1 MRDETNGRGQRRD
14 TECAEETQRRMA
26 DGTAKRMMPQRQPER
41 IVSGQAFDED
51 ARIEASVRPKRLDE
65 YIGQKRVKENI
76 KIAIEARRS
85 RGEGLDPGRLYGQP
99 GVG

>member
-1 MRDETNGRGQRRD
+1 
-14 TECAEETQRRMA
+14 MA

-51 ARIEASVRPKRLDE
+51 ARIEVSVRPKRLDE

-76 KIAIEARRS
+76 QIAIDAARS
-85 RGEGLDPGRLYGQP
+85 RGEALDHVLLYGPP
-99 GVG
+99 GELRAHQLRLPRICRPPGYAAAGA